1 MTEKMMPTALLTFSL
16 GPVHAFIS
24 QARRVADLW
33 AGSAVL
39 SNLASAAVASLL
51 RDGGSIIFPVVDDG
65 MIPEALPNRFVAR
78 VPAAKAASIASAV
91 AGAVNNEWGDMID
104 GALAQLQPLGLDGL
118 LEKPN
123 ALEAIQCA
131 WSWVAETG
139 DYNADSKRGAEQF
152 AASRMYRPF
161 SGVTA
166 QGLKCAVCGERTA
179 LPDGNRH
186 TVMEAWRRAFDL
198 AERKGIGAFFRTGQG
213 RLCLVC
219 ATKRLF
225 PLLVGKRQVYE
236 SFPDFQPNEKRPYF
250 AVVTM
255 DGDRLGAALSG
266 DSDLSVSLANVQT
279 RLSSALTE
287 FATGLRSPNS
297 TDLNVELKEKR
308 KGTKPQ
314 LVYAGGE
321 DVIFLADPRDAL
333 DAAVAVRSRYGV
345 AMRNHGLNP
354 AEHTLSAAVLYAHT
368 RTPAG
373 TVFHEAERLL
383 KEEAKERGGRDAVAI
398 SLSKGSGLPAEV
410 VLKWDDPLLENLRSI
425 TSDVE
430 SGGLSSRQ
438 TYMLAEEGR
447 ELLKILDPKDWEP
460 WLTSRL
466 SGAQVRD
473 LPGTASLLAPFFI
486 AGKTEALRIA
496 RFIAVETR

>member
-1 MTEKMMPTALLTFSL
+1 MSTALLTFSI

-39 SNLASAAVASLL
+39 SQLASFAVEALL
-51 RDGGSIIFPVVDDG
+51 RNGGTMIFPVVDAG
-65 MIPEALPNRFVAR
+65 KIPEALPNRFVAR
-78 VPAAKAASIASAV
+78 IPVAEAAKIASAV
-91 AGAVNNEWGDMID
+91 TSAVISEWGGMID
-104 GALAQLQPLGLDGL
+104 GALARLRPLGLDGAA
-118 LEKPN
+118 EKSN
-123 ALEAIQCA
+123 ALQAIQCA
-131 WSWVAETG
+131 WSWVTETG
-139 DYNADSKRGAEQF
+139 DYHADSRHGAEQF

-161 SGVTA
+161 SAVTA

-179 LPDGNRH
+179 LPDGNRRN
-186 TVMEAWRRAFDL
+186 VADAWQRAFDL
-198 AERKGIGAFFRTGQG
+198 AEHKGIGAFFRTGQG

-236 SFPDFQPNEKRPYF
+236 SFPDFQPDDKRPYF

-266 DSDLSVSLANVQT
+266 DGNAPGSLADIQR

-287 FATGLRSPNS
+287 FATGLRSTGS
-297 TDLNVELKEKR
+297 TDLNVALTR
-308 KGTKPQ
+308 KGRKPQ

-321 DVIFLADPRDAL
+321 DVIFIADPRDAL
-333 DAAVAVRSRYGV
+333 DAAIAVRGLYAD
-345 AMRNHGLNP
+345 AMRNHQLSP
-354 AEHTLSAAVLYAHT
+354 EDHTLSAAVLFSHT

-373 TVFHEAERLL
+373 TVFREAERLL
-383 KEEAKERGGRDAVAI
+383 KQEAKERAGRDAVAI
-398 SLSKGSGLPAEV
+398 SLNKGSGLPAEV
-410 VLKWDDPLLENLRSI
+410 VLKWDDRLLTDLKTI
-425 TSDVE
+425 TSDVA

-447 ELLKILDPKDWEP
+447 ELLGVLDSKDWEP
-460 WLTSRL
+460 WLMSCL
-466 SGAQVRD
+466 SGAEVRD
-473 LPGTASLLAPFFI
+473 VPAAASLLAPFFRARKI
-486 AGKTEALRIA
+486 DALRIA